1 MSSFLLNSI
10 KVFGDKAREIEDGQL
25 FRAIKSS
32 VEGHDVVI
40 LEPCVTIDRDGC
52 PSYEVK
58 YE

>member
-1 MSSFLLNSI
+1 MQKI

-40 LEPCVTIDRDGC
+40 LEPIITIDRDGC
-52 PSYEVK
+52 PSYEVR